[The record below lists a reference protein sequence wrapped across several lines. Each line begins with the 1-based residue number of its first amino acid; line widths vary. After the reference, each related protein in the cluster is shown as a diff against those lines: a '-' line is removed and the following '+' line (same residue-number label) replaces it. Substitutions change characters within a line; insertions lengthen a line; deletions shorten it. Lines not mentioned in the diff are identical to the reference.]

1 MDYSLLLGVHIR
13 SAGGYAS
20 SPLPTDK
27 VCQSLS
33 ITLPHL
39 RPRCQFQAL
48 CVDAGHSR
56 KFGIPLLV
64 EMESRAFIATCPR

>member
-1 MDYSLLLGVHIR
+1 MAQLAADCTLLEELRVMDYSLLLGVHIR

-27 VCQSLS
+27 VCLSLS

-39 RPRCQFQAL
+39 RP
-48 CVDAGHSR
+48 
-56 KFGIPLLV
+56 
-64 EMESRAFIATCPR
+64 